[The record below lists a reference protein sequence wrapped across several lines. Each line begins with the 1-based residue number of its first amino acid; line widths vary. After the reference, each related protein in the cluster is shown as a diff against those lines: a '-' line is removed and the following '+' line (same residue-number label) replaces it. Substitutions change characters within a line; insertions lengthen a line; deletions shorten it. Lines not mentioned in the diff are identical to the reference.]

1 MSENTFVVYNAS
13 AGSGKTFTLVK
24 SYLKTLF
31 SSRDI
36 NKYKRILAI
45 TFTNKAVAEMKGRIL
60 ENLKA
65 FSTPEILL
73 KEVPDNLKGA
83 QQMFVIIAE
92 ELQIDHSRLHQKA
105 IRIQETIL
113 NNYAAFDVVTIDTFT
128 HRLIRTFAYDLKLPQ
143 NFEVAL
149 DTEDVLQEA
158 ISNVLAKVG
167 EDDDLTKLLIN
178 FATQKADDDKSWD
191 ISLDLYRVSKLLL
204 NENEVKHLELLK
216 DKTLSDFE
224 DLKKTLSEKLI
235 TAEDKL
241 VEIAKNRLS
250 DFEQKG
256 IIEGDLKSVFGY
268 FSKLAKQDFNV
279 KYGAVWQ
286 TKLVNGDV
294 IYPKRVASGNGALID
309 DIQSEIASDFE
320 QTKILF
326 YELSFLKNFQKNIV
340 PLSVINVVH
349 QEIQRLKEEQNILL
363 ISEFNQIIA
372 NEIKDQPAP
381 FIYERLGERYQNY
394 FIDEFQ
400 DTSEMQWQN
409 LIPLTENAL
418 WRVFA

>member
-31 SSRDI
+31 SSRDV

-178 FATQKADDDKSWD
+178 FATQKADD
-191 ISLDLYRVSKLLL
+191 
-204 NENEVKHLELLK
+204 
-216 DKTLSDFE
+216 
-224 DLKKTLSEKLI
+224 LKKISG
-235 TAEDKL
+235 
-241 VEIAKNRLS
+241 VGPVM
-250 DFEQKG
+250 EQKLHQLG
-256 IIEGDLKSVFGY
+256 IYTFDQVSRMTKTEYDLLDS
-268 FSKLAKQDFNV
+268 
-279 KYGAVWQ
+279 
-286 TKLVNGDV
+286 
-294 IYPKRVASGNGALID
+294 IID
-309 DIQSEIASDFE
+309 
-320 QTKILF
+320 
-326 YELSFLKNFQKNIV
+326 SFPGRAERDDWAGQANTLKNK
-340 PLSVINVVH
+340 
-349 QEIQRLKEEQNILL
+349 
-363 ISEFNQIIA
+363 
-372 NEIKDQPAP
+372 
-381 FIYERLGERYQNY
+381 
-394 FIDEFQ
+394 
-400 DTSEMQWQN
+400 
-409 LIPLTENAL
+409 
-418 WRVFA
+418 